1 MDTWLKVLR
10 QEVASS
16 SLAVMAERLGVS
28 RTTISQVCNER
39 YPGDMGR
46 IQGLV
51 ESVLMGHTV
60 ECPILGRIPQHE
72 CMAHQRRKAGEVGS
86 TPNEIRLYKACRS
99 GCPNSQ
105 LSEEEHLRRP
115 MRLPVKS
122 IDSEPVAVTQYDADA
137 VLGRLRRQ
145 ARTDGG
151 DNLSRQNLA
160 LIALLEEEIKILG
173 IKFNRLLV
181 KAGKNNQ

>member
-1 MDTWLKVLR
+1 MDTWLEVLR
-10 QEVASS
+10 QAVASS
-16 SLAVMAERLGVS
+16 SLAVMAERLGIS
-28 RTTISQVCNER
+28 RTTISQVCNEK
-39 YPGDMGR
+39 YPGDLVR

-60 ECPILGRIPQHE
+60 ECPILGRIPQHQ
-72 CMAHQRRKAGEVGS
+72 CQAHQRRKAGDVGS

-99 GCPNSQ
+99 GCPHSQ
-105 LSEEEHLRRP
+105 LGEEELLRRP
-115 MRLPVKS
+115 MRLPVKT
-122 IDSEPVAVTQYDADA
+122 IDSEPVAVAQYDADA

-160 LIALLEEEIKILG
+160 LLALLEEEIKILG
-173 IKFNRLLV
+173 IRFNRLLV